1 MLYNIPTRVENDTPD
16 VITPAGGLVLKEYNQ
31 YNPQRLIIAYGNP
44 GQEVIT
50 GDKFAGDVTG
60 VIGYNN
66 GNFKVI
72 PENGKLPAITPSTF
86 KQETTTLEVNDSKL
100 LIASY
105 NIENFYPGV
114 GATKIRN

>member
-72 PENGKLPAITPSTF
+72 PKTVSFQPSLQVPLSKKQLPLKSMIVSC
-86 KQETTTLEVNDSKL
+86 
-100 LIASY
+100 
-105 NIENFYPGV
+105 
-114 GATKIRN
+114 